1 MRSMY
6 PEEIDIYLY
15 DGKQD
20 FATEFVILSQNRYSY
35 EVLSVG
41 PKVADRKLKFLVS
54 WDMPHVLLKSY
65 NITKIQNGKSF

>member
-20 FATEFVILSQNRYSY
+20 FATEFVILSQNPYFY
-35 EVLSVG
+35 EVYYTVG
-41 PKVADRKLKFLVS
+41 LKVADRKLKFRLP
-54 WDMPHVLLKSY
+54 WDMSHVLL
-65 NITKIQNGKSF
+65 ITT